1 MSRLSHTSKQEM
13 VHWDTST
20 RTMTKIQCQEF
31 CQVMMM
37 MMMMMMSM

>member
-1 MSRLSHTSKQEM
+1 M

-31 CQVMMM
+31 CQVMT
-37 MMMMMMSM
+37 MMSMSM

>member
-1 MSRLSHTSKQEM
+1 M

-31 CQVMMM
+31 CHVT
-37 MMMMMMSM
+37 MMMSMSM